1 MFDTIILLTGA
12 AEHPVLA
19 PALQAHNPQ
28 LTILAVETL
37 ADIVAVE
44 PRLLLRARL
53 VAFATDVLV
62 APGIL
67 DQVGYGAYGFHPGP
81 PHYPGW
87 RPAHFAVHDQA
98 ADFGATAYVLIE
110 KVDAGPIVGV
120 ELFRVPPRI
129 TIAGLEELAYAELAR
144 LFWRLAQPLA
154 TQIEPLPQLPVRW
167 SGKKSSRRAFAA
179 RFGIPL
185 DIPEDE
191 FDRRVADLA
200 RRSS

>member
-1 MFDTIILLTGA
+1 VFDTIILLTGA

-37 ADIVAVE
+37 ADIEAVE
-44 PRLLLRARL
+44 SQLLRRARL
-53 VAFATDVLV
+53 VAFVTDVVV

-87 RPAHFAVHDQA
+87 RPAHFAVHDRA
-98 ADFGATAYVLIE
+98 AEFGATAHVLIE
-110 KVDAGPIVGV
+110 RVDAGPIVGV
-120 ELFRVPPRI
+120 ELFNVPPRI
-129 TIAGLEELAYAELAR
+129 TAAGLEELAYAELAR

-154 TQIEPLPQLPVRW
+154 TQIEPLSTLPIRW
-167 SGKKSSRRAFAA
+167 SGPKCSRRTFAA

-185 DIPEDE
+185 NIPEDE
-191 FDRRVADLA
+191 FDRRVVEIA
-200 RRSS
+200 RGG